1 MKDSIVY
8 IDNTSLNPYF
18 NFGLEY
24 YLTTEKTFPDSTVI
38 MLWRTSPTLM
48 IGKFQNTLAE
58 INKSYAKEKGI
69 QIVRR
74 MSGGGTIYTDLGG
87 WQFSFITKNKGQ
99 TIGFEEYTGPVIR
112 ALAKLGI
119 HAEYNGRNDLT
130 IDGKKF
136 SGNAQYMHGGYTVHH
151 GSLLYATN
159 IEEMVKSTTVDEYK
173 IISKG
178 IKSVRDRV
186 TNISDHLKEPMAAL
200 EFKQAMVDSFMEKGG
215 EVYVLN
221 QEDIHRCRELAAQK
235 FDNWECI
242 YGREPQFNMVRHG
255 HFEGGNIEFRLDIKR
270 GRITDAG
277 VFGDFF
283 GSIEPNQ
290 LSEALIG
297 CRYESKEIRQAL
309 KKLRLDEGLYKIS
322 FEEMVDCIVQ

>member
-8 IDNTSLNPYF
+8 IDNASLNPYF

-48 IGKFQNTLAE
+48 IGRFQNALAE
-58 INKSYAKEKGI
+58 INRPYAKEKGI

-87 WQFSFITKNKGQ
+87 WLFSFITKNQGQ
-99 TIGFEEYTGPVIR
+99 TIGFEEYTGPIIR

-119 HAEYNGRNDLT
+119 YAEYNGKNDLT
-130 IDGKKF
+130 IDGKKV
-136 SGNAQYMHGGYTVHH
+136 SGNAQYIHGGYTVHH

-173 IISKG
+173 LLSKG
-178 IKSVRDRV
+178 IKSVQNRV
-186 TNISDHLKEPMAAL
+186 TNISDHLREPMAAL
-200 EFKQAMVDSFMEKGG
+200 EFKQAMADSFMEKGG
-215 EVYVLN
+215 EIYALN
-221 QEDIHRCRELAAQK
+221 QEDIRRCRELAAQK
-235 FDNWECI
+235 FDNWDFI
-242 YGREPQFNMVRHG
+242 YGRKPQFNMVSQG
-255 HFEGGNIEFRLDIKR
+255 HFEGGDVEFRLNLKR
-270 GRITDAG
+270 GKITDAG

-283 GSIEPNQ
+283 SSIEPAQ
-290 LSEALIG
+290 LSGALIG
-297 CRYESKEIRQAL
+297 CRYERKEIQEAL
-309 KKLRLDEGLYKIS
+309 EKAGLEEGLYKIS
-322 FEEMVDCIVQ
+322 LEEVVDCIVR